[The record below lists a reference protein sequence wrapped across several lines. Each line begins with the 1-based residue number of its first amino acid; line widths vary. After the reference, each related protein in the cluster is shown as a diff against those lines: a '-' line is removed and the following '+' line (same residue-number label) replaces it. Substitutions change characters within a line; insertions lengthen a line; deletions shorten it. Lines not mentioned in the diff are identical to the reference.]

1 MSLPTSEPLPDEE
14 AGLSPARRRRLRHL
28 LIPLGADERAAFL
41 DAVALRTVPSFDF
54 FLFSI
59 LAGIIFGSGILL
71 NAPALLVLGAV
82 ASPFIGPLIGLS
94 LATLVGSARF
104 FWQVLAGAIVGSL
117 LMFGGGVL
125 AGFVFHLLPGGP
137 FSPDAFQL
145 PLTWPAL
152 VVLVVGI
159 CLVAFSLVHSEQK
172 PVLPSILVTY
182 SLYIPLVAAGVGL
195 STAQPHLI
203 REGLGLFAI
212 YLACSVLFGTIAL
225 ALQGFRPMSFF
236 GYTIGTTLLLASII
250 ILVGASGFGTLMM
263 DRLLP
268 ADGIIP
274 VASEGSQVAG
284 STSTITATIQPSA
297 TGLTPLP
304 SETPTPPQPTRTPTR
319 TLVLTATSTIT
330 LTPIP
335 TPVWAIVTAANGVY
349 VRSKPSSTGAIVTTV
364 EKGGL
369 VKVLPDT
376 VKEGLTTWVHIVTP
390 EGIEGWVIQSVLVT
404 ATPSPTW

>member
-1 MSLPTSEPLPDEE
+1 
-14 AGLSPARRRRLRHL
+14 
-28 LIPLGADERAAFL
+28 
-41 DAVALRTVPSFDF
+41 
-54 FLFSI
+54 
-59 LAGIIFGSGILL
+59 
-71 NAPALLVLGAV
+71 
-82 ASPFIGPLIGLS
+82 
-94 LATLVGSARF
+94 
-104 FWQVLAGAIVGSL
+104 
-117 LMFGGGVL
+117 
-125 AGFVFHLLPGGP
+125 
-137 FSPDAFQL
+137 
-145 PLTWPAL
+145 
-152 VVLVVGI
+152 
-159 CLVAFSLVHSEQK
+159 
-172 PVLPSILVTY
+172 
-182 SLYIPLVAAGVGL
+182 
-195 STAQPHLI
+195 
-203 REGLGLFAI
+203 
-212 YLACSVLFGTIAL
+212 
-225 ALQGFRPMSFF
+225 MSFF